1 MKLRPRSKQPANDSI
16 TVPATV
22 PVLPPDTTR
31 LQTPPLSERS
41 NAGSTTVRKEHPSD
55 ISSSVV
61 DESDT
66 EERLESMSLATKGRR
81 LTITVPAAG
90 AGAAPLTKNN
100 LEKLSE
106 EITSSSAVEEM
117 IHGSEGLSSSP
128 TTTTT
133 TPSPRTRL
141 VQAKN
146 FLRAERPDD
155 TCPGF
160 ATRLERIDGYL
171 RGIPRG
177 VHSGIYHEVQALL
190 RAHRSHI
197 RAGER
202 RRPAP
207 RTRPPVAPKR
217 ASRRPPKKEDDDDDD
232 RDKLKD
238 PNDHAHDPL
247 EWTNKITAL
256 VATVRRDPAA
266 HTPSAVL
273 SRLRHLARPLNHGR
287 FPSADDARRLI
298 AARLGEEGARA
309 RTKDGD
315 IERLWTS
322 FDDDGFPPDEEDDD
336 GWEGVERMQL
346 GRGSMMPVELREW
359 DWDRDRRVVMRHRHH
374 HDDGDEEEVC
384 DEEEEEEVE
393 VEVGEGEGEG
403 AQLLL
408 AETPFLQWLMGEQIR
423 GDLEDGELV
432 LVLVVCFFWGG
443 GWGGCLFER
452 VASVR
457 CRMVDDGV

>member
-1 MKLRPRSKQPANDSI
+1 MKLRPRNKQPANDSI

-55 ISSSVV
+55 FSSSVV

-66 EERLESMSLATKGRR
+66 EARLESMSLATKGRR

-117 IHGSEGLSSSP
+117 IHGSEGLFSSP

-155 TCPGF
+155 TGPGF

-177 VHSGIYHEVQALL
+177 VHSSIYHEVQALL
-190 RAHRSHI
+190 RAHQSHI

-202 RRPAP
+202 RRPTP
-207 RTRPPVAPKR
+207 RTRPPGTPKR
-217 ASRRPPKKEDDDDDD
+217 ASRRPPKKADDDDDQIT
-232 RDKLKD
+232 D

-298 AARLGEEGARA
+298 AARLGEEAERA

-322 FDDDGFPPDEEDDD
+322 DDDDGFPPDEEDDD

-359 DWDRDRRVVMRHRHH
+359 DWDRDRRVVMHHRRHDHDDDDD
-374 HDDGDEEEVC
+374 DDGDDDEEVY
-384 DEEEEEEVE
+384 EEEEEEVGE
-393 VEVGEGEGEG
+393 GEGEGEEKVEVGEGEG

-432 LVLVVCFFWGG
+432 LVLVVCFFPFG
-443 GWGGCLFER
+443 GWGVSF
-452 VASVR
+452 
-457 CRMVDDGV
+457 

>member
-1 MKLRPRSKQPANDSI
+1 MKLRPRNKQPANDSI

-81 LTITVPAAG
+81 LKITVPPAA
-90 AGAAPLTKNN
+90 AAAPLTKNN

-133 TPSPRTRL
+133 TTPSLRTRL

-146 FLRAERPDD
+146 FLRAERPD

-217 ASRRPPKKEDDDDDD
+217 ASRRPPKKEDDDDG
-232 RDKLKD
+232 DKLTD
-238 PNDHAHDPL
+238 PNNHAHDPL

-273 SRLRHLARPLNHGR
+273 SRLRALARPLNHGR

-359 DWDRDRRVVMRHRHH
+359 DWDRDRRVVMHHRRHDHDDDDD
-374 HDDGDEEEVC
+374 DDGDDDEEVY
-384 DEEEEEEVE
+384 EEEEEVE
-393 VEVGEGEGEG
+393 EEVGEGEG

-432 LVLVVCFFWGG
+432 LVLVVCFFPFG
-443 GWGGCLFER
+443 GWGVSF
-452 VASVR
+452 
-457 CRMVDDGV
+457 

>member
-1 MKLRPRSKQPANDSI
+1 MKLRPRNKQPANDSI

-55 ISSSVV
+55 FSSSVV

-66 EERLESMSLATKGRR
+66 EARLESMSLATKGRR

-117 IHGSEGLSSSP
+117 IHGSEGLFSSP

-155 TCPGF
+155 TGPGF

-177 VHSGIYHEVQALL
+177 VHSSIYHEVQALL
-190 RAHRSHI
+190 RAHQSHI

-202 RRPAP
+202 RRPTP
-207 RTRPPVAPKR
+207 RTRPPGTPKR
-217 ASRRPPKKEDDDDDD
+217 ASRRPPKKADDDDDQIT
-232 RDKLKD
+232 D

-298 AARLGEEGARA
+298 AARLGEEAERA

-322 FDDDGFPPDEEDDD
+322 DDDDGFPPDEEDDD

-346 GRGSMMPVELREW
+346 GRGCMMPVELREW
-359 DWDRDRRVVMRHRHH
+359 DWDRDRRVVMRHH
-374 HDDGDEEEVC
+374 HDDDDDDGDDDEEVY
-384 DEEEEEEVE
+384 EEEEEEVGE
-393 VEVGEGEGEG
+393 GEGEGEGEEKVEVGEGEG

-432 LVLVVCFFWGG
+432 LVLVVCFFPFG
-443 GWGGCLFER
+443 GWGVSF
-452 VASVR
+452 
-457 CRMVDDGV
+457 

>member
-55 ISSSVV
+55 FSSSVV

-66 EERLESMSLATKGRR
+66 EARLESMSLATKGRR

-117 IHGSEGLSSSP
+117 IHGSEGLSPSP
-128 TTTTT
+128 TT

-146 FLRAERPDD
+146 FLRAERPD

-207 RTRPPVAPKR
+207 RTRPPGTPKR
-217 ASRRPPKKEDDDDDD
+217 ASRRPPKKADDDDG
-232 RDKLKD
+232 DKLTD
-238 PNDHAHDPL
+238 PNNHAHDPL

-273 SRLRHLARPLNHGR
+273 SRLRALARPLNHGR

-359 DWDRDRRVVMRHRHH
+359 DWDRDRRVVMHHRRHDHDDDDD
-374 HDDGDEEEVC
+374 DDGDDDEEVY
-384 DEEEEEEVE
+384 EEEEEEVGE
-393 VEVGEGEGEG
+393 GEGEGEEKVEVGEGEG

-432 LVLVVCFFWGG
+432 LVLVVCFFPFG
-443 GWGGCLFER
+443 GWGVSF
-452 VASVR
+452 
-457 CRMVDDGV
+457 